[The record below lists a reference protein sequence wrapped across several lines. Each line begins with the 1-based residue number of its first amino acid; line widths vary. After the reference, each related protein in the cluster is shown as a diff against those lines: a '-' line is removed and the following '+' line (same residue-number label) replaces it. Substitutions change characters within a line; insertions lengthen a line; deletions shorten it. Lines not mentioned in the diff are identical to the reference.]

1 MLVVVKNLRTV
12 GSLVRA
18 LRVTSITNPARPP
31 PTSTWPSY
39 LPYSE
44 SLMRNFNVEV
54 TRWQGKYER
63 GPTGTDH
70 WQPRSWLQPT
80 PHKTRACCLPGR
92 ARAGRPSRAGRRT
105 NAPPRRTGC
114 RLPRQVSRKSGPES
128 IFFDFFSKFDHPVL
142 CTRAVKAGPKA
153 VQSFILSFS
162 FLKAHWQLANA
173 VRAGRLATGPSATG
187 SGPSRDTSSSSEVSI
202 SNDGIHS
209 DVAWPIIGNITAV
222 DLEHCRRW
230 LRLLNGGC
238 PGPRN
243 PRVKIYA
250 SAHTGLQV
258 DSEAR
263 LRRRQLTP
271 VLDRVSSFGKFIHAG
286 ACSPASFCA
295 PCT

>member
-142 CTRAVKAGPKA
+142 HPGREGRA
-153 VQSFILSFS
+153 QSSSKFHPQFFFPEGALATCERSPCREARDGS
-162 FLKAHWQLANA
+162 LCHWQW
-173 VRAGRLATGPSATG
+173 
-187 SGPSRDTSSSSEVSI
+187 SES
-202 SNDGIHS
+202 
-209 DVAWPIIGNITAV
+209 
-222 DLEHCRRW
+222 
-230 LRLLNGGC
+230 
-238 PGPRN
+238 
-243 PRVKIYA
+243 
-250 SAHTGLQV
+250 
-258 DSEAR
+258 
-263 LRRRQLTP
+263 
-271 VLDRVSSFGKFIHAG
+271 
-286 ACSPASFCA
+286 
-295 PCT
+295 